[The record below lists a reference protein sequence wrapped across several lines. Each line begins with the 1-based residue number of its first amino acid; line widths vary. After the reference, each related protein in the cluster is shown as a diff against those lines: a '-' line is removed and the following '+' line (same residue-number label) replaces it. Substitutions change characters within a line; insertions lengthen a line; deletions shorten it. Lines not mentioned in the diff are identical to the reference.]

1 MALSVDLFWSFRSP
15 YSYLATGRIV
25 GLAATYDLSV
35 VVRPVYPIA
44 IRTPGFFKHVN
55 PLWIPYLVQD
65 TRRAADYHGIPFAWP
80 KPDPV
85 VMDMETR
92 TIAEEQ
98 PHIHRL
104 TRLGVAAVR
113 RGRGLPFI
121 EAVSRLIW
129 SGDVTGWDQGDHLAH
144 ATASAGLELAELAAA
159 VAADVVGHEAEISAN
174 QDALQAAGH
183 WGVPTLVFDNEPFF
197 GQDRI
202 EMCVWRMQQNGLQ
215 QRG

>member
-65 TRRAADYHGIPFAWP
+65 TRRAADYHAIPFAWP

-113 RGRGLPFI
+113 RGRLRANCPPQKPGRFRPPRGARPRRRGRSGLGPF
-121 EAVSRLIW
+121 VGHR
-129 SGDVTGWDQGDHLAH
+129 DHLEAR
-144 ATASAGLELAELAAA
+144 AAE
-159 VAADVVGHEAEISAN
+159 
-174 QDALQAAGH
+174 
-183 WGVPTLVFDNEPFF
+183 
-197 GQDRI
+197 DR
-202 EMCVWRMQQNGLQ
+202 
-215 QRG
+215 